1 VKKTSRLD
9 EDLLESRVKI
19 RVFFSQPRRSE
30 LLKTLYVIST
40 IFLTLLGPLH
50 AQEMKPEAT
59 EEKGIEISQEE
70 ERASETYEVSS
81 INRKEHLYPSNWGT
95 VGIFRTR
102 SAESLPYE
110 ALSFGIGGEFYSIG
124 NAPDFGTGREANSIA
139 ENLFVGYSPLTN
151 LTLAVV
157 RRNSSTTFGTPK
169 QLISSLGD
177 FNFSAVYSFPINDS
191 FALAPIGN
199 FLIASNFNSLSP
211 AVSTLSGGLGALA
224 TYSLY
229 PATNIPLFLHA
240 NLIYHMPQIRSA
252 SSGLLASETFYEF
265 SRFSTITSALGVE
278 YKLGDFIPFVEFQH
292 THHLNSPL
300 SWGNSPARM
309 SFGARFTPL
318 ENKSLALLLGA
329 DVAVKRGL
337 SNGNPT
343 AGVPFMPDYQ
353 VLGQVS
359 YTFGITQTERKH
371 YFTTSDVNIV
381 DRKFVIRKNI
391 NFKVGS
397 AELLRDS
404 YSLLDQIAEVIK
416 ENKVHKLLI
425 SGHTDST
432 HTEAYNL
439 KLSLARANS
448 VKAYLVTK
456 GIPEESLVTQG
467 FGKRK
472 PKASNASERGRRLNR
487 RVEFFILE

>member
-1 VKKTSRLD
+1 
-9 EDLLESRVKI
+9 
-19 RVFFSQPRRSE
+19 
-30 LLKTLYVIST
+30 LKALYVI
-40 IFLTLLGPLH
+40 FLILLNFSGPLH
-50 AQEMKPEAT
+50 AEETTNEDAQ
-59 EEKGIEISQEE
+59 EKGIEISQEE
-70 ERASETYEVSS
+70 ESASETYEVSS

-102 SAESLPYE
+102 SAESLPFG
-110 ALSFGIGGEFYSIG
+110 ALSFGIGGEFYSVG
-124 NAPDFGTGREANSIA
+124 NAPDFGTGKQANSIA
-139 ENLFVGYSPLTN
+139 ENLFVGYSPLNN

-177 FNFSAVYSFPINDS
+177 FNFSAVYSFPINDT
-191 FALAPIGN
+191 FAVAPIGN

-211 AVSTLSGGLGALA
+211 AVSTLSGGIGVLGTA
-224 TYSLY
+224 SLY
-229 PATNIPLFLHA
+229 PSTGLPLFFHL
-240 NLIYHMPQIRSA
+240 NLLYHMPQIRSA
-252 SSGLLASETFYEF
+252 SSGILASETFYEF
-265 SRFSTITSALGVE
+265 SRFSTINTALGVE
-278 YKLGDFIPFVEFQH
+278 YKLGDFIPFLEFQH
-292 THHLNSPL
+292 THHLNSSL
-300 SWGNSPARM
+300 GWTNSPARL
-309 SFGARFTPL
+309 SVGARFTPL
-318 ENKSLALLLGA
+318 DNKSLALLLGT
-329 DVAVKRGL
+329 DVAVNRGL
-337 SNGNPT
+337 SGGAPV
-343 AGVPFMPDYQ
+343 AGIPFMPDYQ
-353 VLGQVS
+353 ILGQVS

-397 AELLRDS
+397 AELLRNS

-416 ENKVHKLLI
+416 ENKVRKLLI

-448 VKAYLVTK
+448 VKAYLVSK
-456 GIPEESLVTQG
+456 GIPEDSLVTQG

-472 PKASNASERGRRLNR
+472 PKASNASERGRKLNR

>member
-1 VKKTSRLD
+1 MIKFQQLRNLS
-9 EDLLESRVKI
+9 
-19 RVFFSQPRRSE
+19 
-30 LLKTLYVIST
+30 VIFVILFGLS
-40 IFLTLLGPLH
+40 GPLR
-50 AQEMKPEAT
+50 AENTPAE
-59 EEKGIEISQEE
+59 ELPEKGIEISQEE
-70 ERASETYEVSS
+70 ESASETYEVSS
-81 INRKEHLYPSNWGT
+81 TDRKEHLYPSNWGS

-102 SAESLPYE
+102 SAESLPSG
-110 ALSFGIGGEFYSIG
+110 ALSFGIGGEFYSVS

-151 LTLAVV
+151 LTLALV
-157 RRNSSTTFGTPK
+157 RRNSSTTFGSPK

-191 FALAPIGN
+191 FAIAPIGN

-211 AVSTLSGGLGALA
+211 AVSTLSGGLGTLA
-224 TYSLY
+224 TFSLY
-229 PATNIPLFLHA
+229 PSTGLPLFFHF
-240 NLIYHMPQIRSA
+240 NLLYHMPQIRSA
-252 SSGLLASETFYEF
+252 STGLLASETFYEF
-265 SRFSTITSALGVE
+265 SRFSTLNTSLGIE
-278 YKLGDFIPFVEFQH
+278 YKIGDFIPFLELQH
-292 THHLNSPL
+292 THHFNSSL
-300 SWGNSPARM
+300 GWGNSPARL
-309 SFGARFTPL
+309 SFGARFLPL
-318 ENKSLALLLGA
+318 DNRSLALLLGA
-329 DVAVKRGL
+329 DLAINRGFSKGTLVAGI
-337 SNGNPT
+337 
-343 AGVPFMPDYQ
+343 PFMPDYQ
-353 VLGQVS
+353 ILGQVS

-371 YFTTSDVNIV
+371 YFTTSDVNVV

-404 YSLLDQIAEVIK
+404 YSLLDQIASVIK
-416 ENKVHKLLI
+416 ENKVRKLLI

-448 VKAYLVTK
+448 VKAYLVSK
-456 GIPEESLVTQG
+456 GIAEDSLVTQG

-472 PKASNASERGRRLNR
+472 PKASNASERGRKLNR

>member
-1 VKKTSRLD
+1 LTFARP
-9 EDLLESRVKI
+9 LLAENTG
-19 RVFFSQPRRSE
+19 SE
-30 LLKTLYVIST
+30 EL
-40 IFLTLLGPLH
+40 
-50 AQEMKPEAT
+50 Q
-59 EEKGIEISQEE
+59 EKGIEVSQEE
-70 ERASETYEVSS
+70 ESASETYEVSS

-102 SAESLPYE
+102 SAESLPSG
-110 ALSFGIGGEFYSIG
+110 ALSFGIGGEFYSVN
-124 NAPDFGTGREANSIA
+124 NAPDFGTGKDANTIA
-139 ENLFVGYSPLTN
+139 ENLFVGYSPLNN

-191 FALAPIGN
+191 FAIAPIGN

-224 TYSLY
+224 TFSLY
-229 PATNIPLFLHA
+229 PSTGLPLFFHL
-240 NLIYHMPQIRSA
+240 NLLYHMPQIRSG
-252 SSGLLASETFYEF
+252 STGILASETFYEF
-265 SRFSTITSALGVE
+265 SRFSTINTALGVE
-278 YKLGDFIPFVEFQH
+278 YKLGDFIPFLEFQH
-292 THHLNSPL
+292 THHLNSSL
-300 SWGNSPARM
+300 SWTGSPARL
-309 SFGARFTPL
+309 SAGARFTPL
-318 ENKSLALLLGA
+318 DNKSLALLLGA
-329 DVAVKRGL
+329 DVVVNRGL
-337 SNGNPT
+337 SSNGTPV

-353 VLGQVS
+353 ILGQVS

-371 YFTTSDVNIV
+371 YFTTSDVNVV

-404 YSLLDQIAEVIK
+404 YNILDQIAEVIK
-416 ENKVHKLLI
+416 ENKVRKLLI

-448 VKAYLVTK
+448 VKSYLVSK
-456 GIPEESLVTQG
+456 GIPEDSLVTQG